1 MMKCVIPSQNV
12 KIVARAV
19 HSLAKVGDEIFIQ
32 PAEDELLFRTINSA
46 KSAFAEFRMCRS
58 FFSSF
63 SFPTPQ
69 NDTECKITM
78 KSCINVFR
86 SVHGMDKQVEN
97 CEIRIKP
104 QSTQVVFQIKFINS
118 SVKKYYLPVI
128 ENDQLEA
135 QIPMDQLNQIC
146 ASSKFL
152 STSLKNFRHSEDE
165 ITITVDKDT
174 MAIKNHL
181 ELRRDFHLMRTE
193 LSYHH
198 TEFESYVVE
207 NPTKVTFCLKEL
219 RAVVMFAEPA
229 NLPVVLSFNEPGRP
243 IVFQVMNHPAYEA
256 NYVISTLPSS
266 HVDRSSRL
274 SGGQNIDS
282 SLSTPVSQGI
292 KRNSHSSTP
301 YSFVEKDSTT
311 PNLPRKRNNIRGN
324 VSSTPEP
331 IPPSTPYQTSIDKES
346 EPSKFLLEIE
356 SLQNKSLKPIPN
368 NPTLTEGSSAPQV
381 ASKNGHV
388 TSVTNGSLQKL
399 SQEPVPSNTNLPFL
413 KAGPSTSL
421 VAAERELAV
430 IFAHESLQNTSLE
443 PISGDIN
450 LPYLNEGPSTSQVV
464 PESEPAVSIRDG
476 TPEGSLCRV
485 DTVIKGMDTSS
496 QPSPELLKTVFSR
509 CFSKD
514 HFLNVLVGHDVVL
527 EESSDRE
534 AS

>member
-1 MMKCVIPSQNV
+1 MKCVIPSQNV

-32 PAEDELLFRTINSA
+32 PAEDELLFRTINAA

-63 SFPTPQ
+63 SFSPPQ

-104 QSTQVVFQIKFINS
+104 QSSQIVFQIKFINS

-135 QIPMDQLNQIC
+135 QIPTDQPNQIC

-152 STSLKNFRHSEDE
+152 SASLKNFRHSEDE
-165 ITITVDKDT
+165 ITIKVDKDSLF
-174 MAIKNHL
+174 IKNHL
-181 ELRRDFHLMRTE
+181 ELKKDFNLMRTE
-193 LSYHH
+193 LCYHR

-207 NPTKVTFCLKEL
+207 NPTKITFCLKEL
-219 RAVVMFAEPA
+219 RAVVMFAEPG
-229 NLPVVLSFNEPGRP
+229 NLPVILSFNEPGRP
-243 IVFQVMNHPAYEA
+243 VVFQVMNHPAYEA

-266 HVDRSSRL
+266 RVNRSGHL
-274 SGGQNIDS
+274 TGCQNIDS
-282 SLSTPVSQGI
+282 PLTTPTSQGI
-292 KRNSHSSTP
+292 KKNSISSTP
-301 YSFVEKDSTT
+301 YSFVEKESTT
-311 PNLPRKRNNIRGN
+311 PISRKQDNIRSSI
-324 VSSTPEP
+324 SSTPEP
-331 IPPSTPYQTSIDKES
+331 IPSTSYQTSIEKSVQQFLSKPDPTKNIDKES

-356 SLQNKSLKPIPN
+356 SL
-368 NPTLTEGSSAPQV
+368 
-381 ASKNGHV
+381 KN
-388 TSVTNGSLQKL
+388 TSV
-399 SQEPVPSNTNLPFL
+399 EPVPSTINLPVL
-413 KAGPSTSL
+413 KEGPSMSEAVPESGNGISVTHGSL
-421 VAAERELAV
+421 T
-430 IFAHESLQNTSLE
+430 NTSLE
-443 PISGDIN
+443 VVQSDAS
-450 LPYLNEGPSTSQVV
+450 LPFLNEGPSTSQVV
-464 PESEPAVSIRDG
+464 PESEPAVSISHG

-485 DTVIKGMDTSS
+485 DTVIKGMDSSS

-514 HFLNVLVGHDVVL
+514 HFLNVLVGHDVLL